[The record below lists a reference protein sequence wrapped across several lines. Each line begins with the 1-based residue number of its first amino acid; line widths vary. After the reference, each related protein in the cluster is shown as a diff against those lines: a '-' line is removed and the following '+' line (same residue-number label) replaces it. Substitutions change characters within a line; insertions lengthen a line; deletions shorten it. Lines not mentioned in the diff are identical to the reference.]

1 MSDDFFRFP
10 NTPHLAWLG
19 SGQVRD
25 GKVLSRAEAEA
36 LLNHEVVVEE
46 KLDGTNVGISLA
58 PDGGLRVQNRGQYL
72 LPPYRGQ
79 FARLGAWLE
88 AHADALF
95 DALAPG
101 RILFGEWCAARHSLD
116 YNRLPDWWLLFDVYE
131 RQQDRFWS
139 TEQRNDL
146 AAAHGLITVPTL
158 VRGHLTLAELVA
170 LVRDQRSRFR
180 QGAMEGVVVRTEA
193 DGWTLARAKLVRPD
207 FVQNINTHWRSRA
220 LQWNQRAAQI

>member
-1 MSDDFFRFP
+1 VSDDFFRFP
-10 NTPHLAWLG
+10 HTPHLAWLG
-19 SGQVRD
+19 SGQPRD

-46 KLDGTNVGISLA
+46 KLDGANVGISLA

-79 FARLGAWLE
+79 FARLSAWLE

-101 RILFGEWCAARHSLD
+101 RILFGELCAARHSLD

-139 TEQRNDL
+139 TERRNDL

-207 FVQNINTHWRSRA
+207 FVQNINTHWRRRA